1 MKYGSIHEGNPAT
14 DLKDECKLLNAIYTD
29 LYIVKGGTG
38 GVCNEHEVRQAETAS
53 RRLEEEEIPVKISDI
68 FKNGPDQ
75 QNHIKKVLTLGIAGV
90 GKTVS
95 VHKFILDWAEG
106 GSNQDIDFIFPI
118 PFRNLNLMTKRDCS
132 LMELLH
138 RCFPDTACM
147 KSLPL
152 ESRRIMFIFD
162 GLDESR
168 LPLKFSENEIV
179 SDIME
184 ETSVDLLITNLIK
197 GEMLPSALIWIT
209 SRPAAV
215 DQIPH
220 EYIHQVTEV
229 RGFTDIQKEEY
240 FRKSISDQD
249 QAESVISHI
258 KKSRSLHILCHIP
271 VFCWISA
278 TVLKKML
285 GEYDN
290 GDIPKTLT
298 EMYIRFLLFQSKMME
313 KKYKEAESGI
323 LKLAELAFHQLE
335 KGNLLFYEEDLR
347 ECGIDVRQASVYSG
361 FCTQIFKEEE
371 EVFSFV
377 HLSVQ
382 ECLAAAHV
390 FLSFHESK
398 SNPLLHSSTEKLQWL
413 LRHNMCDL
421 HKTAVKRA
429 LQSKTGHLDLFL
441 RFLLGLSLESNQ
453 RNLKKLLPHVKIRP
467 ESVKE
472 TVEYIKRKLNEDI
485 SSERSINLLYCLSEL
500 KDDSLLSEIQKLL
513 SSGNFLLKKLSS
525 AQWSALVFVLQMSEE
540 TQEKFELMKYR
551 GSDEGLKRLLP
562 VVKNTK
568 RALLAGCNLTEQ
580 SCEAV
585 ASVLQSA
592 NCPLRE
598 LDLSN
603 NDLQDSGVKQLFAG
617 LEGPQ
622 FKLEVLR
629 LAGCK
634 ISENSLETMV
644 SALQSANCPLRELDL
659 SNNDLQDSGVK
670 LLSAGLESSHCKLEI
685 LRLAICKLTE
695 QSCGVAVLA
704 LQSANCP
711 LRELDL
717 SNNDLQD
724 SGVKLLFA
732 GLEGPHCKLEILR
745 LAGCKL
751 TEQSCS
757 SVASVL
763 QSANCPLR
771 ELDLSNNDLHD
782 SGVKLTFAGLENP
795 HSKLEILKLAGCN
808 LTERSCLSVA
818 SNLQSTNCA
827 LKELGLSYNDLQD
840 SGVKLLFAGL
850 KNPHCKLEIL
860 RLAGCKL
867 TEQSCEAV
875 ASVLQSVNCPLR
887 ELDLS
892 NNDLQDSGVKMLC
905 VGLKNPQCKME
916 ILRVAGCKLS
926 EKSCETVASV
936 LKSANCL
943 LREVDLSNNDLH
955 DSGVKLLSAGLENPH
970 CKLEILKLS
979 GCLVTEEGCSSLASA
994 LRSNPSHLR
1003 ELDLSYNHP
1012 GDSGMK
1018 LLSAKLGE
1026 PNCELGMLNV
1036 EHGGELRMKPG
1047 LRKYACK
1054 LTLDP
1059 NTANRHLSLSE
1070 GNRKVACVTEQSYP
1084 DHPERF
1090 EELSVVL
1097 CRENLT
1103 GRCYWEIDINGC
1115 AAIGVTYK
1123 GIGRKGKGRDC
1134 RFGLND
1140 KSWSLF
1146 CFDDRYS
1153 AWHNNHRTFICNPSL
1168 YSERVGVYLDW
1179 PAGTLSFYSVSSDTH
1194 TLTHIHTFHST
1205 FTEPLYAGFRLWR
1218 MYFNDSSL
1226 TLWKTE

>member
-14 DLKDECKLLNAIYTD
+14 NTNDECKLLSAIYTD

-95 VHKFILDWAEG
+95 VQKFILDWAEG
-106 GSNQDIDFIFPI
+106 GNNQDIDFIFPI
-118 PFRNLNLMTKRDCS
+118 PFRSLNLMTKRDCS

-152 ESRRIMFIFD
+152 EKRRIMFIFD

-179 SDIME
+179 SDIIE

-197 GEMLPSALIWIT
+197 GEMLSSALIWIT
-209 SRPAAV
+209 SRPAAA
-215 DQIPH
+215 DQIPR

-229 RGFTDIQKEEY
+229 RGFTDLQKEEY
-240 FRKSISDQD
+240 FRKRISDQD
-249 QAESVISHI
+249 QAESIISHI

-313 KKYKEAESGI
+313 KKYKEAELGI

-335 KGNLLFYEEDLR
+335 KGNLLFYEEDLS

-382 ECLAAAHV
+382 ECLAAVHV
-390 FLSFHESK
+390 FLLFLESK
-398 SNPLLHSSTEKLQWL
+398 SNPLLHSSAEKLQWL

-421 HKTAVKRA
+421 HKTAVKRT

-513 SSGNFLLKKLSS
+513 SSGNLLLKKLSS
-525 AQWSALVFVLQMSEE
+525 AQWSALVFVLLMSEE
-540 TQEKFELMKYR
+540 TQENFEFKKYR
-551 GSDEGLKRLLP
+551 GSDEELKKLLP
-562 VVKNTK
+562 VVKNTR
-568 RALLAGCNLTEQ
+568 RAL
-580 SCEAV
+580 
-585 ASVLQSA
+585 
-592 NCPLRE
+592 
-598 LDLSN
+598 
-603 NDLQDSGVKQLFAG
+603 
-617 LEGPQ
+617 
-622 FKLEVLR
+622 
-629 LAGCK
+629 
-634 ISENSLETMV
+634 
-644 SALQSANCPLRELDL
+644 
-659 SNNDLQDSGVK
+659 
-670 LLSAGLESSHCKLEI
+670 
-685 LRLAICKLTE
+685 
-695 QSCGVAVLA
+695 
-704 LQSANCP
+704 
-711 LRELDL
+711 
-717 SNNDLQD
+717 
-724 SGVKLLFA
+724 
-732 GLEGPHCKLEILR
+732 

-763 QSANCPLR
+763 QSVNCPLR
-771 ELDLSNNDLHD
+771 ELDLS
-782 SGVKLTFAGLENP
+782 K
-795 HSKLEILKLAGCN
+795 
-808 LTERSCLSVA
+808 
-818 SNLQSTNCA
+818 
-827 LKELGLSYNDLQD
+827 NDLQD
-840 SGVKLLFAGL
+840 SGVKLLCVGL

-860 RLAGCKL
+860 KLALCNL

-892 NNDLQDSGVKMLC
+892 NNDLQDSGVKLLC
-905 VGLKNPQCKME
+905 VGLKN
-916 ILRVAGCKLS
+916 
-926 EKSCETVASV
+926 T
-936 LKSANCL
+936 
-943 LREVDLSNNDLH
+943 
-955 DSGVKLLSAGLENPH
+955 H
-970 CKLEILKLS
+970 CKLEILRLS

-994 LRSNPSHLR
+994 LSLNPSHLR

-1012 GDSGMK
+1012 GDSGVK
-1018 LLSAKLGE
+1018 LLSERKKD
-1026 PNCELGMLNV
+1026 PHC
-1036 EHGGELRMKPG
+1036 G
-1047 LRKYACK
+1047 L
-1054 LTLDP
+1054 
-1059 NTANRHLSLSE
+1059 
-1070 GNRKVACVTEQSYP
+1070 
-1084 DHPERF
+1084 
-1090 EELSVVL
+1090 
-1097 CRENLT
+1097 
-1103 GRCYWEIDINGC
+1103 
-1115 AAIGVTYK
+1115 
-1123 GIGRKGKGRDC
+1123 
-1134 RFGLND
+1134 
-1140 KSWSLF
+1140 
-1146 CFDDRYS
+1146 DR
-1153 AWHNNHRTFICNPSL
+1153 L
-1168 YSERVGVYLDW
+1168 
-1179 PAGTLSFYSVSSDTH
+1179 
-1194 TLTHIHTFHST
+1194 
-1205 FTEPLYAGFRLWR
+1205 
-1218 MYFNDSSL
+1218 
-1226 TLWKTE
+1226 K

>member
-14 DLKDECKLLNAIYTD
+14 NTNDECKLLNAIYTE

-38 GVCNEHEVRQAETAS
+38 GVCNEHEVIQAEAAS
-53 RRLEEEEIPVKISDI
+53 RRHDEEEIPVKISDI

-95 VHKFILDWAEG
+95 VHKFILDWVEG

-118 PFRNLNLMTKRDCS
+118 PFRSLNLMTKRDCS

-152 ESRRIMFIFD
+152 EKRRVMFIFD

-168 LPLKFSENEIV
+168 LPLNFSENEIV

-197 GEMLPSALIWIT
+197 GEMLSSALIWIT
-209 SRPAAV
+209 SRPAAM
-215 DQIPH
+215 DQIPR
-220 EYIHQVTEV
+220 EYIQQVTEV

-240 FRKSISDQD
+240 FRKRISDQD
-249 QAESVISHI
+249 QAKSIISHI

-335 KGNLLFYEEDLR
+335 KGNLLFYEEDLS

-382 ECLAAAHV
+382 ECLAAVHV
-390 FLSFHESK
+390 FLLFLESK
-398 SNPLLHSSTEKLQWL
+398 SNPLLHSSAEKLQWL

-500 KDDSLLSEIQKLL
+500 KDDSLLSEIQNNL
-513 SSGNFLLKKLSS
+513 SSGCLSSEKLSS
-525 AQWSALVFVLQMSEE
+525 AQWSALVFVLLMSEE
-540 TQEKFELMKYR
+540 TQEKFELKKYR
-551 GSDEGLKRLLP
+551 GSEEGLKRLLP
-562 VVKNTK
+562 IVKNTR
-568 RALLAGCNLTEQ
+568 RALLAACKLSKNSCETIATFLQRENSLLKELDLGNNGLGDSGVKLLSDGLENSHCKLETLQLANCKLSKHSCETLASVLQSPNCTLRELDLSNNNLQDPGVKLLSAGLGNPHCKLETLKLPGCKLTEQ
-580 SCEAV
+580 ACEAV
-585 ASVLQSA
+585 ASVLQSV

-603 NDLQDSGVKQLFAG
+603 NDLQDSGVKSLCVG
-617 LEGPQ
+617 L
-622 FKLEVLR
+622 K
-629 LAGCK
+629 K
-634 ISENSLETMV
+634 
-644 SALQSANCPLRELDL
+644 
-659 SNNDLQDSGVK
+659 
-670 LLSAGLESSHCKLEI
+670 
-685 LRLAICKLTE
+685 
-695 QSCGVAVLA
+695 
-704 LQSANCP
+704 
-711 LRELDL
+711 
-717 SNNDLQD
+717 
-724 SGVKLLFA
+724 
-732 GLEGPHCKLEILR
+732 PHCKLEILR
-745 LAGCKL
+745 LALG
-751 TEQSCS
+751 
-757 SVASVL
+757 
-763 QSANCPLR
+763 N
-771 ELDLSNNDLHD
+771 LS
-782 SGVKLTFAGLENP
+782 
-795 HSKLEILKLAGCN
+795 
-808 LTERSCLSVA
+808 
-818 SNLQSTNCA
+818 
-827 LKELGLSYNDLQD
+827 
-840 SGVKLLFAGL
+840 
-850 KNPHCKLEIL
+850 
-860 RLAGCKL
+860 
-867 TEQSCEAV
+867 EQSCEAV

-892 NNDLQDSGVKMLC
+892 NNDLQDSGVKLLC
-905 VGLKNPQCKME
+905 MGL
-916 ILRVAGCKLS
+916 G
-926 EKSCETVASV
+926 
-936 LKSANCL
+936 
-943 LREVDLSNNDLH
+943 
-955 DSGVKLLSAGLENPH
+955 NPH
-970 CKLEILKLS
+970 CKLEILRLS

-994 LRSNPSHLR
+994 LIANPSHLR

-1018 LLSAKLGE
+1018 LLSARLE
-1026 PNCELGMLNV
+1026 DPHCQLDTLSV
-1036 EHGGELRMKPG
+1036 DYGGEFRIKRG
-1047 LRKYACK
+1047 LRKYVCE

-1059 NTANRHLSLSE
+1059 DTANRRLCLSE
-1070 GNRKVACVTEQSYP
+1070 GDRKMTLMPEEQLYP

-1090 EELSVVL
+1090 DSKLCYQAL
-1097 CRENLT
+1097 CRESLT
-1103 GRCYWEIDINGC
+1103 GRCYWETEWSGY
-1115 AAIGVTYK
+1115 AAIGLTYK
-1123 GIGRKGKGRDC
+1123 GIRRKEEGRACKL
-1134 RFGLND
+1134 GLNEN
-1140 KSWSLF
+1140 SWSLH
-1146 CFDDRYS
+1146 CSDTSYT
-1153 AWHNNHRTFICNPSL
+1153 AWYHNQDTDIPDPS
-1168 YSERVGVYLDW
+1168 SSRRVGVYLDW
-1179 PAGTLSFYSVSSDTH
+1179 RAGTLSFYSVSSDTH
-1194 TLTHIHTFHST
+1194 TLTHLHTFHSM
-1205 FTEPLYAGFRLWR
+1205 FTEPLYPGIFILILII
-1218 MYFNDSSL
+1218 SL
-1226 TLWKTE
+1226 NAI